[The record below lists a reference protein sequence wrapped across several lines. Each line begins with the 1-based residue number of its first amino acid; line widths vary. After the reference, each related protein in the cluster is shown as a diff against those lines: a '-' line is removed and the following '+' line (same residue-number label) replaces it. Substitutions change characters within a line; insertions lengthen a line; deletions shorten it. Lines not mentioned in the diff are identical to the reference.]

1 MLGVDQITELF
12 EQSREQLKKD
22 RDAKI
27 AEIKEEIQSIK
38 KKALSK
44 LR

>member
-1 MLGVDQITELF
+1 MGVDEITELF

-22 RDAKI
+22 REAMI
-27 AEIKEEIQSIK
+27 AEIKKEIQSIK

>member
-1 MLGVDQITELF
+1 MGVDQITGLF

-22 RDAKI
+22 HDAKT
-27 AEIKEEIQSIK
+27 AEIEEEIQSIK

>member
-1 MLGVDQITELF
+1 MGVDEITELF

-22 RDAKI
+22 REAMI
-27 AEIKEEIQSIK
+27 AEIKKESQSIK

>member
-1 MLGVDQITELF
+1 MGVDQITDLV

>member
-1 MLGVDQITELF
+1 MGVDPITELF

>member
-1 MLGVDQITELF
+1 MGIDEISELF

-22 RDAKI
+22 REAMI
-27 AEIKEEIQSIK
+27 AEIKEEIQSKK

>member
-1 MLGVDQITELF
+1 LVEK
-12 EQSREQLKKD
+12 SREQLKKEH
-22 RDAKI
+22 DAKI